1 VQRSWRTAVAVAGCV
16 CLLAGLTAC
25 GGDPA
30 AAPGTAPSSTGPS
43 APVPELQPGAPGED
57 TTTRDPDDPLEE
69 PGAAHDD
76 VAFMQMMVLHH
87 RQALEM
93 AELVHDRGSSDQVAA
108 AADRIAAA
116 QAPEILLMAQWL
128 TERSLDVPPPGADPL
143 DYDHAEHGHAGMQ
156 GMLTRDELDELA
168 DAEGAAFDRLF
179 LQDMIEH
186 HEGAIAMA
194 QFVLT
199 HGADQR
205 VNELATDIVAEQ
217 AAEIDRLRGILGS
230 L

>member
-1 VQRSWRTAVAVAGCV
+1 VHRTWLASAAIVSVI
-16 CLLAGLTAC
+16 AGLSAC
-25 GGDPA
+25 SDDPSATPA
-30 AAPGTAPSSTGPS
+30 ADPSSSAPP

-57 TTTRDPDDPLEE
+57 TTTRDPGEPLEE
-69 PGAAHDD
+69 PDAAHDD

-93 AELVHDRGSSDQVAA
+93 ADLVPERGSSDEVGAA
-108 AADRIAAA
+108 AERIEAA

-128 TERSLDVPPPGADPL
+128 TERSLDVPSPTANPA
-143 DYDHAEHGHAGMQ
+143 DYDHGAHGHAGMQ
-156 GMLTRDELDELA
+156 GMLTEDELEELA

-179 LQDMIEH
+179 LEDMIKH

-205 VNELATDIVAEQ
+205 VSELATDVVAEQ
-217 AAEIDRLRGILGS
+217 GAEIARLRRLLDALS
-230 L
+230 SP